1 MTYLVLHLLEQLV
14 DDWVGGDLLWEEL
27 LLLGVWVGLLL
38 IEVLWLLELLLLLLR
53 LLPWLLLLLLSLLV
67 LLLHRL
73 TPITVIS
80 HVLLL
85 ISIGWCID
93 KKLKRPF
100 LRILPTT
107 LLSLLIDP
115 MKATCIVA
123 GVEDLLI
130 KVLEATAFKPHV
142 AKELWL
148 RAFPNV
154 FDFLLVEIASVTC
167 ANRLSIT

>member
-1 MTYLVLHLLEQLV
+1 
-14 DDWVGGDLLWEEL
+14 
-27 LLLGVWVGLLL
+27 
-38 IEVLWLLELLLLLLR
+38 
-53 LLPWLLLLLLSLLV
+53 
-67 LLLHRL
+67 
-73 TPITVIS
+73 
-80 HVLLL
+80 
-85 ISIGWCID
+85 
-93 KKLKRPF
+93 

-107 LLSLLIDP
+107 LLSLFIDP

-130 KVLEATAFKPHV
+130 KVLEVTVFKPHV

-167 ANRLSIT
+167 ANRLSITYIMDGESIWKTRYRVAWIVRILDADSVATPRDLLDLLKWEK